1 MRSLIFAAFLAV
13 LFSPTVLEAQKKCKY
28 DFDEQ
33 DPMTEVRVRRNKVK
47 VKRFFLVNFYR
58 KGDEFRV
65 EVEIAMAG
73 ERNFVVPK
81 GNELQLKLGNGT
93 ILRFPAA
100 EDASPVSY
108 VAGSQIAT
116 NFAISH
122 HCTREQMELLAAHGF
137 PCGEHSPSAIE
148 TYTLEIKEKKVSRN
162 ARDAACMLGR
172 NLMI

>member
-122 HCTREQMELLAAHGF
+122 QCTREQMELLAAHGF
-137 PCGEHSPSAIE
+137 RVVSTPIGDE

-162 ARDAACMLGR
+162 ARDAACMLVET
-172 NLMI
+172 

>member
-137 PCGEHSPSAIE
+137 RVVSTPIGVE

-162 ARDAACMLGR
+162 ARDAACMLVET
-172 NLMI
+172 

>member
-137 PCGEHSPSAIE
+137 RVVSTPIGDE

-162 ARDAACMLGR
+162 ARDAACMLVET
-172 NLMI
+172 

>member
-13 LFSPTVLEAQKKCKY
+13 LFSQTVLEAQKKCKY

-137 PCGEHSPSAIE
+137 RVVSTPIGDE

-162 ARDAACMLGR
+162 ARDAACMLVET
-172 NLMI
+172 

>member
-13 LFSPTVLEAQKKCKY
+13 LFGPTVLEAQKKCKY

-137 PCGEHSPSAIE
+137 RVVSTPIGDE

-162 ARDAACMLGR
+162 ARDAACMLVET
-172 NLMI
+172 

>member
-137 PCGEHSPSAIE
+137 RVVSTPIGDE
-148 TYTLEIKEKKVSRN
+148 TYTLEIKEKKVSKN
-162 ARDAACMLGR
+162 ARDAACMLVET
-172 NLMI
+172 

>member
-1 MRSLIFAAFLAV
+1 MRTFIFAAFLTG
-13 LFSPTVLEAQKKCKY
+13 LLSPMALEAQKKCKY

-58 KGDEFRV
+58 KADEFRV

-73 ERNFVVPK
+73 ERNFIVPQ

-108 VAGSQIAT
+108 VAGNQVAT

-122 HCTREQMELLAAHGF
+122 HCTRDQMELLAAHGF
-137 PCGEHSPSAIE
+137 RVVSIPVGDQ
-148 TYTLEIKEKKVSRN
+148 TYTLEIKEKKVSKN
-162 ARDAACMLGR
+162 AQDAACILVDP
-172 NLMI
+172 

>member
-65 EVEIAMAG
+65 EVEIAIAG

-122 HCTREQMELLAAHGF
+122 HCTRDQMELLAAHGF
-137 PCGEHSPSAIE
+137 RVVSTAVGDQ
-148 TYTLEIKEKKVSRN
+148 TYTLEIKEKKVSKN
-162 ARDAACMLGR
+162 ARDAACILVDP
-172 NLMI
+172 

>member
-122 HCTREQMELLAAHGF
+122 HCTRDQMELLASHGF
-137 PCGEHSPSAIE
+137 RVVSTAVGDQ
-148 TYTLEIKEKKVSRN
+148 TYTLEIKEKKVSKN
-162 ARDAACMLGR
+162 ARDAACILVDP
-172 NLMI
+172 